1 MTESD
6 LTVSIL
12 REIRDSIRTM
22 DSNLSSRIDGTN
34 QRITSL
40 DERLTGR
47 IDKLDEHLTGRLDSL
62 ETRLGLVEHA
72 VRDAGGQIL
81 MLTRYLKNKTEV
93 EVEDLKVRVTKL
105 ESKVG

>member
-1 MTESD
+1 MTDSE

-22 DSNLSSRIDGTN
+22 DSNLSSRIDVTN
-34 QRITSL
+34 
-40 DERLTGR
+40 ER
-47 IDKLDEHLTGRLDSL
+47 IDKLDERMTARLDVTNERIDKLDERMS
-62 ETRLGLVEHA
+62 LVEHA

-93 EVEDLKVRVTKL
+93 EVADLRDRVTRL
-105 ESKVG
+105 ETKVG